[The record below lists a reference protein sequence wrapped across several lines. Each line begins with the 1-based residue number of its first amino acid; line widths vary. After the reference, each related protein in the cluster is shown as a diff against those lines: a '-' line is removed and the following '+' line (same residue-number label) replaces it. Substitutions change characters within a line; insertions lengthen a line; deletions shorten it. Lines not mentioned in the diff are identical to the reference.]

1 MMTTPSVRENILT
14 QFDTL
19 SPKQRQLARFILDNE
34 DMAVFASANDIGD
47 QVGASAATVVRF
59 CRALGY
65 EGYTD
70 MQAAIRTQFPQ
81 YRTTVEKMAAQLAN
95 GGSAE
100 NLTVH
105 VAQVATQNIQ
115 DTMSQVTDEKLAA
128 VATAIS
134 QARHIRI
141 FGSGLSAAAAIL
153 AEHSL
158 SSLGFSARACSHS
171 RANQSLELAQLTG
184 QDMVIVISLWRY
196 LRDTVEAAQA
206 ARQVGATCI
215 ALTDSPVAPVAQLAD
230 HVFVAA
236 TEGAAHSRSLTGI
249 IPLIELFSANLVSTY
264 PNKSMAALQRLD
276 SLYQQNNLLL
286 SD

>member
-1 MMTTPSVRENILT
+1 MMTAPSVRENILV

-19 SPKQRQLARFILDNE
+19 SRKQRQLARFILDNE
-34 DMAVFASANDIGD
+34 DMVVFASANDIGE

-65 EGYTD
+65 EGYTNL
-70 MQAAIRTQFPQ
+70 QAAIRTQFPQ
-81 YRTTVEKMAAQLAN
+81 YRTTVEKMAAHLAN
-95 GGSAE
+95 GGSAD
-100 NLTVH
+100 NLTAR
-105 VAQVATQNIQ
+105 VAQAATQNIQ
-115 DTMSQVTDEKLAA
+115 DTMSQVADETLAA
-128 VATAIS
+128 AATAIA
-134 QARHIRI
+134 QARHICI
-141 FGSGLSAAAAIL
+141 FGSGLSVAAAIL

-158 SSLGFSARACSHS
+158 SSLGFSARACSHG

-206 ARQVGATCI
+206 ARQVGATCL

-230 HVFVAA
+230 FVFVAA

-249 IPLIELFSANLVSTY
+249 IALIELISATLVSIR
-264 PNKSMAALQRLD
+264 PKESMVALQQLD
-276 SLYQQNNLLL
+276 TMYRQNNLLL

>member
-1 MMTTPSVRENILT
+1 MTEPSVRENILT
-14 QFDTL
+14 QFDNL

-34 DMAVFASANDIGD
+34 DIVAFASANDIGER
-47 QVGASAATVVRF
+47 VGASAATVVRF

-70 MQAAIRTQFPQ
+70 LQAAIRTHFPQ
-81 YRTTVEKMAAQLAN
+81 YRTAVEKMAAQLAN
-95 GGSAE
+95 DAVSD
-100 NLTVH
+100 NLTAR
-105 VAQVATQNIQ
+105 VAQTATQNIQ
-115 DTMSQVTDEKLAA
+115 DTMSQVSDVTLAA
-128 VATAIS
+128 AANAIS

-158 SSLGFSARACSHS
+158 MSLGFSARACSHG
-171 RANQSLELAQLTG
+171 RANQSLELAQLTD
-184 QDMVIVISLWRY
+184 QDMVIVISMWRY

-215 ALTDSPVAPVAQLAD
+215 ALTDSPVAPIAQLANF
-230 HVFVAA
+230 VFIAV

-249 IPLIELFSANLVSTY
+249 ISLIELLSATLVSTR
-264 PNKSMAALQRLD
+264 PNESMTALQRLD
-276 SLYQQNNLLL
+276 ALYRQNNLLL
-286 SD
+286 GD